1 MKVPKK
7 VPGSQINTL
16 TDSLARAATVQN
28 TGLRFLDR
36 RERPTWLEWAEVY
49 ERALI
54 VAGGL
59 KARDLRRGAAVGLLY
74 PTGEEFFSAFF
85 GTLLAGAVP
94 VPLYP
99 PVRLGRIGGYQ
110 DRTARMLLAAR
121 IELALVDRRVRDLV
135 AVALE
140 KASCQ
145 GLTLSE
151 LPKNGPVC
159 EKIDGEDLALVQ
171 FSSGTTVEPKPV
183 ALSHRAVL
191 AQIQA
196 LNDFWPDGDTHHH
209 TGASWLPLYHD
220 MGLIG
225 CVLPVLERP
234 SELTLIPPEVFVARP
249 AHWLRAIS
257 QYEATVSPAPN
268 FAYGLCL
275 ERIRDEE
282 LAGVDLSSWRVAL
295 NGAESIAPAVARAF
309 CKRFARW
316 GFRPEAMTP
325 VYGLSEAALAVTF
338 SPIAEPF
345 ETKKVAREPLSK
357 KGEAILDEDGM
368 ELISVGKPMPGFA
381 VEIRNPEGD
390 RLPEARVGSIWVKGP
405 SLMKG
410 YLYQPEATS
419 EVMPNG
425 RLDTGDLG
433 FMLEGKLFVTG
444 RAKDVLIVRGQNH
457 APEEIESVVN
467 ALPGVRAG
475 CCAVVGY
482 LPEGEAEERVVL
494 FVERESK
501 TNGTGSAGIAAMSAK
516 EVLALTGISLD
527 RVEVLKPGAI
537 PRTSSGKIRRAETL
551 HRFLSGDLRTSNPF
565 TPRRMIRAD
574 GGSAKAS
581 YRLKL
586 DS

>member
-1 MKVPKK
+1 MKVQTK
-7 VPGSQINTL
+7 VPGSKITTL
-16 TDSLARAATVQN
+16 TGALARAATVKN
-28 TGLRFLDR
+28 TGLRLLDR
-36 RERPTWLEWAEVY
+36 REQSTWLEWAEVY

-59 KARDLRRGAAVGLLY
+59 KARGLRRGAAVGLLY

-121 IELALVDRRVRDLV
+121 IELTLVDHRVRSLV
-135 AVALE
+135 AEALE

-145 GLTLSE
+145 SLTVSE

-159 EKIDGEDLALVQ
+159 ENSDGEDLALIQ

-183 ALSHRAVL
+183 ALSHRAVM
-191 AQIQA
+191 AQTQA
-196 LNDFWPDGDTHHH
+196 LNGFWPDGDTHHH

-234 SELTLIPPEVFVARP
+234 SELTLMPPEVFVARP

-257 QYEATVSPAPN
+257 RYEATVSPAPN

-275 ERIRDEE
+275 EKIRDEE
-282 LAGVDLSSWRVAL
+282 LGGVDLSSWRVAL
-295 NGAESIAPAVARAF
+295 NGAEPIAPTVARNF

-316 GFRPEAMTP
+316 GFRPESMTP

-338 SPIAEPF
+338 SSISEPF
-345 ETKKVAREPLSK
+345 ETKKVAREPLRK
-357 KGEAILDEDGM
+357 KGEAVLDEDGM
-368 ELISVGKPMPGFA
+368 ELISVGKPMPGFE

-390 RLPEARVGSIWVKGP
+390 RLPEARVGAIWVKGP

-410 YLYQPEATS
+410 YLYQPEATN

-425 RLDTGDLG
+425 TLDTGDLG
-433 FMLEGKLFVTG
+433 FLLEGKLFVTG
-444 RAKDVLIVRGQNH
+444 RAKEVLIVRGQNH

-467 ALPGVRAG
+467 SLPGVRAG

-482 LPEGEAEERVVL
+482 MPEGEPEERVVL
-494 FVERESK
+494 FVERQSRTSGVGAAE
-501 TNGTGSAGIAAMSAK
+501 IAAMSTK
-516 EVLALTGISLD
+516 EVLAHTGISLD
-527 RVEVLKPGAI
+527 AVEVVKPGAL

-551 HRFLSGDLRTSNPF
+551 RQFLTGDLRTSDLV
-565 TPRRMIRAD
+565 TSQRMIRAG
-574 GGSAKAS
+574 GGSTKAS
-581 YRLKL
+581 CRLKL